1 MNRDAIAGHNLL
13 GMSRPKL
20 EAFFV
25 ERGEKSFRASQLLKW
40 VHGRGVADFS
50 AMTDLS
56 KDLRARL
63 LREACLAMPRL
74 VTERCSGDGTRKWV
88 LALDD
93 GNAIETVFIPES
105 GRGTLCV
112 SSQVGCALDCTFCAT
127 ARQGFNRNLDAA
139 EIIAQL
145 WFARRALQDPPGG
158 ASPVTNVVL
167 MGMGEP
173 LLNLDN
179 VVDALQI
186 MLDDHAYGLSKRRVT
201 VSTAGLVPAMDRLK
215 ARIDVSLAVS
225 LHAPDDVLRDRLVP
239 LNRRYPIAELLAACR
254 RFVADKH
261 RKHTVTMEYVML
273 QGVNDSLA
281 QARTLARLLRD
292 MPCKVNLIPFNP
304 FPGTRFRRSDPG
316 TVERFG
322 EVLHGH
328 GITTI
333 TRRPRGQDIDAAC
346 GQLVGQVRDRARR
359 QTHFLRLD
367 AEQAPHA
374 GH

>member
-1 MNRDAIAGHNLL
+1 MNPDPIAGHNLL

-25 ERGEKSFRASQLLKW
+25 ACGEKPFRASQLLRW
-40 VHGRGVADFS
+40 IHGRGVADFA

-56 KDLRARL
+56 KDLRSRL
-63 LREACLAMPRL
+63 LREARLAMPRL
-74 VTERCSGDGTRKWV
+74 ITERRSEDGTRKWV
-88 LALDD
+88 LGLDG

-145 WFARRALQDPPGG
+145 WFARRALQDEYRS
-158 ASPVTNVVL
+158 ASPITNVVL

-201 VSTAGLVPAMDRLK
+201 VSTSGLVPAMDRLR

-225 LHAPDDVLRDRLVP
+225 LHAPDDALRDRLVP
-239 LNRRYPIAELLAACR
+239 LNRKYPIAELLSACR
-254 RFVADKH
+254 RFVAHKH

-273 QGVNDSLA
+273 KEVNDSCA
-281 QARTLARLLRD
+281 QARALARLLRD

-304 FPGTRFRRSDPG
+304 FPGTRFRRSDPA
-316 TVERFG
+316 VIDRFA
-322 EVLHGH
+322 EVLHAH
-328 GITTI
+328 GITSI

-346 GQLVGQVRDRARR
+346 GQLVGQVRDRSRR

-367 AEQAPHA
+367 ARQASRSE
-374 GH
+374 G

>member
-1 MNRDAIAGHNLL
+1 MKSHPIVGHNLL

-25 ERGEKSFRASQLLKW
+25 AQGEKAFRASQVLKW
-40 VHGRGVADFS
+40 IHGRGVADFA

-56 KDLRARL
+56 KDLRRRL
-63 LREACLAMPRL
+63 EREAQVAMPRL
-74 VTERCSGDGTRKWV
+74 ITERRSADGSRKWV
-88 LALDD
+88 LGLEG

-127 ARQGFNRNLDAA
+127 ARQGFNRNLEAA

-145 WFARRALQDPPGG
+145 WFARRALQDEYRSG
-158 ASPVTNVVL
+158 SPITNVVL

-201 VSTAGLVPAMDRLK
+201 VSTSGLVPAMDRLR

-225 LHAPDDVLRDRLVP
+225 LHASDDVLRDRLVP
-239 LNRRYPIAELLAACR
+239 LNRKYPIAELLAACR
-254 RFVADKH
+254 RFVAHKH
-261 RKHTVTMEYVML
+261 RRHSVTMEYVML
-273 QGVNDSLA
+273 EGVNDSRDR
-281 QARTLARLLRD
+281 ARALARLLRD
-292 MPCKVNLIPFNP
+292 IPCKVNLIPFNP
-304 FPGTRFRRSDPG
+304 FPGTRFRRSDPAAIEG
-316 TVERFG
+316 FG
-322 EVLHGH
+322 KVLHDH

-333 TRRPRGQDIDAAC
+333 TRRPRGQDIHAAC
-346 GQLVGQVRDRARR
+346 GQLVGQVRDRSRR

-367 AEQAPHA
+367 AMQASQPR
-374 GH
+374 G